1 MILEI
6 LDLWFPPFLNCDFHY
21 SGIVIPHNPE
31 LWFSLLLND
40 DFHNSEK
47 CLFFPCFLLLV
58 ANLHILYIFSV
69 LIANLH
75 IPYVFSL
82 LIANLQ
88 FFYALHAQLAD
99 LHSYLSAFD
108 LEPL

>member
-47 CLFFPCFLLLV
+47 CLFFPCSQLLI
-58 ANLHILYIFSV
+58 ADLHILHGFPAQIADLHIFYDFSA

-75 IPYVFSL
+75 
-82 LIANLQ
+82 
-88 FFYALHAQLAD
+88 
-99 LHSYLSAFD
+99 SYPSAFG
-108 LEPL
+108 LALL

>member
-1 MILEI
+1 MKHLLKMLDLSGEEILEI

-40 DFHNSEK
+40 DFHYSEK
-47 CLFFPCFLLLV
+47 CLFSPCFLLLV
-58 ANLHILYIFSV
+58 ANLHI
-69 LIANLH
+69 
-75 IPYVFSL
+75 PYVFSVS
-82 LIANLQ
+82 IANLQ
-88 FFYALHAQLAD
+88 FFYDLPAQIAN